1 MTPQERGTAVYQ
13 KLTAGTVGA
22 AREIIGQAV
31 GEIDA
36 ALQDRPGTDEA
47 TCPLRMRIFLVLPD
61 LEAEGPVSPSQCAE
75 GLYTDFGA
83 NTVAEARTI
92 LDRALTR
99 ITVESRLRPAHRRHR
114 KATQHRPL
122 RATVHYDLAD
132 LDREGPLSVD
142 ECLFIPYEGLP
153 PGLQPRNLH
162 PEYRIRDWRPEPRRP
177 APRPR
182 RTLLQRLLGLR

>member
-1 MTPQERGTAVYQ
+1 MYQ
-13 KLTAGTVGA
+13 KLTAGTVRA
-22 AREIIGQAV
+22 AQEIIGQAA

-36 ALQDRPGTDEA
+36 ALQTRPGADE
-47 TCPLRMRIFLVLPD
+47 TTLPLRMRIFLVLPD
-61 LEAEGPVSPSQCAE
+61 LEAEGPVCPSECAE
-75 GLYTDFGA
+75 GSYTEFGA
-83 NTVAEARTI
+83 NTVVEARTI
-92 LDRALTR
+92 LDKALSR
-99 ITVESRLRPAHRRHR
+99 ITVESVLRPAHRRHR
-114 KATQHRPL
+114 KATQDRPL

-132 LDREGPLSVD
+132 LDREGPLNVD

-162 PEYRIRDWRPEPRRP
+162 PEYRIRDWRPEPRKP

>member
-1 MTPQERGTAVYQ
+1 MYQ

-22 AREIIGQAV
+22 AREIIGQAA

-47 TCPLRMRIFLVLPD
+47 ACPLRMRIFLVLPD

-75 GLYTDFGA
+75 GSYTDLGA
-83 NTVAEARTI
+83 NTVLEARTI

-99 ITVESRLRPAHRRHR
+99 ITVESALRPAHRRHR
-114 KATQHRPL
+114 KTEHTRPL

-132 LDREGPLSVD
+132 LDREGPLNVD

-162 PEYRIRDWRPEPRRP
+162 PEYRIRDRLDAERRGGPRRP